1 MRIMAAAAACV
12 GAGYPPD
19 YSTMLRDLLAACK
32 QSGGTSR
39 RVDASS
45 SHSVY
50 RRLDVT
56 KSIFKGRVN
65 VKVGGMDFVISDMG
79 VVCESHA
86 LGEIVVKGCSLG
98 DGGVWLSV
106 AVADSELIIMS
117 RSGPLQ
123 KIVSL
128 WAKWMWLRV
137 LVMATN
143 RKAGIVIFCFRT

>member
-1 MRIMAAAAACV
+1 MWCSWWCVGRIMAAAAACV

-19 YSTMLRDLLAACK
+19 YATMLRDLLAACK
-32 QSGGTSR
+32 QSGGAR

-106 AVADSELIIMS
+106 GAELVAF
-117 RSGPLQ
+117 
-123 KIVSL
+123 
-128 WAKWMWLRV
+128 WLEIHVAMQAPRGV
-137 LVMATN
+137 
-143 RKAGIVIFCFRT
+143 KE